1 MHISEF
7 GGGWGVFSGGG
18 VGGEKAFSNRKC
30 MINGSQNIGECI
42 FLRGTVDP
50 PFTEKSTKITDRHK
64 IDNKSHITKRRKA
77 NPHGTLGDDGP
88 GLIRLEPPR

>member
-1 MHISEF
+1 MF
-7 GGGWGVFSGGG
+7 WGGG

-50 PFTEKSTKITDRHK
+50 PFTENQDTHKTTSQKKRTKEI
-64 IDNKSHITKRRKA
+64 KRRKA
-77 NPHGTLGDDGP
+77 NPHGTLGAVVQVSFG
-88 GLIRLEPPR
+88 